1 MPQITPVGTTARLT
15 AAERA
20 AESARPDRLFD
31 DPFAAL
37 LAGEAGRELAA
48 HFSRT
53 TPFDNPT
60 VAVRTR
66 FFDDALTALVAGSA
80 AGEQI
85 VLLAA
90 GMDTRAY
97 RLGFP
102 PGTTVYE
109 VDRPEVLGLK
119 ASLLAGVG
127 AETAAPSCALRA
139 VAADLAH
146 DWPSALR
153 GAGLSVTRPV
163 CWLVEGLTPYL
174 TTAEV
179 DLLLD
184 RITALSA
191 PGSHLMI
198 DVLGQSLLE
207 HPALQPMLEH
217 LAQRGMAWVFGTET
231 PEALLTRRGWQA
243 QATCVGEVGNEL
255 DRWPFPM
262 LHEEPGGCHRVTL
275 STRGGDR
282 DARVPAS
289 GTPRRVR
296 RCRTRRFDDLGSPNK
311 TQRRHNSQEAPSGGN
326 SRSIK

>member
-1 MPQITPVGTTARLT
+1 MAANYARNQQVSGQEQTMPQLTPVGTTARMT

-31 DPFAAL
+31 DPLAAL
-37 LAGEAGRELAA
+37 LAGEVGRELAA

-66 FFDDALTALVAGSA
+66 FFDDALIALVADPA

-127 AETAAPSCALRA
+127 AETAAPSCALRP
-139 VAADLAH
+139 VGADLTH

-153 GAGLSVTRPV
+153 GAGL
-163 CWLVEGLTPYL
+163 
-174 TTAEV
+174 
-179 DLLLD
+179 
-184 RITALSA
+184 
-191 PGSHLMI
+191 
-198 DVLGQSLLE
+198 
-207 HPALQPMLEH
+207 
-217 LAQRGMAWVFGTET
+217 
-231 PEALLTRRGWQA
+231 
-243 QATCVGEVGNEL
+243 
-255 DRWPFPM
+255 
-262 LHEEPGGCHRVTL
+262 
-275 STRGGDR
+275 
-282 DARVPAS
+282 
-289 GTPRRVR
+289 
-296 RCRTRRFDDLGSPNK
+296 
-311 TQRRHNSQEAPSGGN
+311 
-326 SRSIK
+326 